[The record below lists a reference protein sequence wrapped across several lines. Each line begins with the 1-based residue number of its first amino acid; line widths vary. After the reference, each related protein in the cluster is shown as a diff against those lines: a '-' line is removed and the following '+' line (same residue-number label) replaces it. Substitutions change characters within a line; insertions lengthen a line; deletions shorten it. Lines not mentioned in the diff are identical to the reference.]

1 MLKQMVLG
9 LNTGSA
15 THQLVGLSTGD
26 IATVRFSFLHW
37 KMGIMIVPTSLESC
51 EMNQTVYVRAMAV
64 LESGSYGCD
73 QSCSSLALSPRN
85 LVITWGKNTRN
96 K

>member
-26 IATVRFSFLHW
+26 IANERFSFLHW
-37 KMGIMIVPTSLESC
+37 KMGIMVFPTSLESC
-51 EMNQTVYVRAMAV
+51 EMNKIVYVRAMAV

>member
-15 THQLVGLSTGD
+15 THQLVRLSTGD
-26 IATVRFSFLHW
+26 RATVRLRFLHW

-51 EMNQTVYVRAMAV
+51 EMNKTVYVRAMDV

-73 QSCSSLALSPRN
+73 QSCSSWPSP
-85 LVITWGKNTRN
+85 LGT
-96 K
+96 

>member
-26 IATVRFSFLHW
+26 IATVRLSFLHW
-37 KMGIMIVPTSLESC
+37 KMGIMTVPTSLESC
-51 EMNQTVYVRAMAV
+51 EMNKIVYVKPVAV
-64 LESGSYGCD
+64 LEGGSYSCD
-73 QSCSSLALSPRN
+73 QACSSWPPPLGP
-85 LVITWGKNTRN
+85 
-96 K
+96 